1 MKKAIT
7 MMVAVLIAHMSLGEV
22 KAQDFGFPFN
32 MNQGGSSWN
41 MRGNGMNQAPFQMG
55 LRVVRARNVSNSQG
69 SSNQFQDLLQQ
80 IQRASAVQN
89 RQSSRRVIYHREVER
104 MEIEEH
110 VNESSSFNIEN
121 VLNQFRQGSSEQYR
135 NRNRNRFV
143 QR

>member
-7 MMVAVLIAHMSLGEV
+7 MMAAILVAHMSLGEA

-32 MNQGGSSWN
+32 MNNGGSSWN
-41 MRGNGMNQAPFQMG
+41 VRSNGMNQMPFQAAP
-55 LRVVRARNVSNSQG
+55 RVVRARNVSNSQG

-89 RQSSRRVIYHREVER
+89 RQASRRVIYHREIER

-110 VNESSSFNIEN
+110 VNESNSFNIEN
-121 VLNQFRQGSSEQYR
+121 VLNQLQKQ
-135 NRNRNRFV
+135 NRDKSN
-143 QR
+143 

>member
-1 MKKAIT
+1 MIYLVHTEA
-7 MMVAVLIAHMSLGEV
+7 
-22 KAQDFGFPFN
+22 KAQNFGFPFN
-32 MNQGGSSWN
+32 MNQGGASWN
-41 MRGNGMNQAPFQMG
+41 MGGNGMNQAPFQMAP
-55 LRVVRARNVSNSQG
+55 RVVRARNVSNSQG
-69 SSNQFQDLLQQ
+69 SSSQFQDLLQQ
-80 IQRASAVQN
+80 IQRASAMQN

>member
-7 MMVAVLIAHMSLGEV
+7 MMVAILVAHMSLGEA
-22 KAQDFGFPFN
+22 KAQNFGFPFN
-32 MNQGGSSWN
+32 MNQGASWN
-41 MRGNGMNQAPFQMG
+41 MGGNGMNQAPFQMAP
-55 LRVVRARNVSNSQG
+55 RVVRARNVSNSQG
-69 SSNQFQDLLQQ
+69 SSSQFQDLLQQ
-80 IQRASAVQN
+80 IQRASAMQN
-89 RQSSRRVIYHREVER
+89 RQSSRRVIYHREIER

>member
-1 MKKAIT
+1 
-7 MMVAVLIAHMSLGEV
+7 
-22 KAQDFGFPFN
+22 
-32 MNQGGSSWN
+32 
-41 MRGNGMNQAPFQMG
+41 MRSNGMNQAPFQVAP
-55 LRVVRARNVSNSQG
+55 RVVRARNVSNSQG

>member
-1 MKKAIT
+1 MECAKQRYESNALPSRT
-7 MMVAVLIAHMSLGEV
+7 
-22 KAQDFGFPFN
+22 
-32 MNQGGSSWN
+32 SS
-41 MRGNGMNQAPFQMG
+41 RKSC
-55 LRVVRARNVSNSQG
+55 NVSNSQG

-89 RQSSRRVIYHREVER
+89 RQASRRVIYHREIER

-110 VNESSSFNIEN
+110 VNESNSFNIEN
-121 VLNQFRQGSSEQYR
+121 VLNQFRQGSSQQYS

>member
-1 MKKAIT
+1 
-7 MMVAVLIAHMSLGEV
+7 MVAILVAHMSLGEA
-22 KAQDFGFPFN
+22 KAQNFGFPFN
-32 MNQGGSSWN
+32 MNQGGASWN
-41 MRGNGMNQAPFQMG
+41 VGGNGMNQAPFQMAP
-55 LRVVRARNVSNSQG
+55 RVVRARNVSNSQG
-69 SSNQFQDLLQQ
+69 SSSQFQDLLQQ
-80 IQRASAVQN
+80 IQRASAMQN
-89 RQSSRRVIYHREVER
+89 RQSSRRVIYHREIER

>member
-1 MKKAIT
+1 
-7 MMVAVLIAHMSLGEV
+7 MVAILVAHMSLGEA
-22 KAQDFGFPFN
+22 KAQNFGFPFN
-32 MNQGGSSWN
+32 MNQGGASWN
-41 MRGNGMNQAPFQMG
+41 MGGNGMNQAPFQMAP
-55 LRVVRARNVSNSQG
+55 RVVRARNVSNSQG
-69 SSNQFQDLLQQ
+69 SSSQFQDLLQQ
-80 IQRASAVQN
+80 IQRASAMQN
-89 RQSSRRVIYHREVER
+89 RQSSRRVIYHREIER

>member
-7 MMVAVLIAHMSLGEV
+7 MMVAILVAHVSLGEA

-32 MNQGGSSWN
+32 MNNGGSSWN
-41 MRGNGMNQAPFQMG
+41 VRSNGMNQMPFQVAP
-55 LRVVRARNVSNSQG
+55 RVVRARNVSNSQG

-89 RQSSRRVIYHREVER
+89 RQASRRVIYHREIAR

-110 VNESSSFNIEN
+110 VNESNSFNIEN
-121 VLNQFRQGSSEQYR
+121 VLNQFRQGSSQQYS

>member
-7 MMVAVLIAHMSLGEV
+7 MMVAILVAHMSLGEA

-32 MNQGGSSWN
+32 MNHGGSSWN
-41 MRGNGMNQAPFQMG
+41 VRSNGMNQMPFQVAP
-55 LRVVRARNVSNSQG
+55 RVVRARNVSNSQG

-89 RQSSRRVIYHREVER
+89 RQASRRVIYHREIER

-110 VNESSSFNIEN
+110 
-121 VLNQFRQGSSEQYR
+121 LT
-135 NRNRNRFV
+135 NRTASILKMC
-143 QR
+143 

>member
-7 MMVAVLIAHMSLGEV
+7 MMVAILVAHMSLREA
-22 KAQDFGFPFN
+22 KAQNFGFPFN
-32 MNQGGSSWN
+32 MNQGGASWN
-41 MRGNGMNQAPFQMG
+41 MGGNGMNQAPFQMAP
-55 LRVVRARNVSNSQG
+55 RVVRASNVSNSQG
-69 SSNQFQDLLQQ
+69 SSSQFQDLLQQ
-80 IQRASAVQN
+80 IQRASAMQN

>member
-1 MKKAIT
+1 
-7 MMVAVLIAHMSLGEV
+7 MSLGEA
-22 KAQDFGFPFN
+22 KAQNFGFPFN
-32 MNQGGSSWN
+32 MNQGGASWN
-41 MRGNGMNQAPFQMG
+41 MGGNGMNQAPFQMAP
-55 LRVVRARNVSNSQG
+55 RVVRSRNVSNSQG
-69 SSNQFQDLLQQ
+69 SSSQFQDLLQQ
-80 IQRASAVQN
+80 IQRASAMQN
-89 RQSSRRVIYHREVER
+89 RQSSRRVIYHREIER